1 MTLHGMY
8 SHDKNDA
15 VYGHVVCCVQVYGK
29 QVGKQRNVH
38 KPQQNVVAAWSTY
51 PVQLTYP
58 HAVTDENEEAK
69 QPKM

>member
-1 MTLHGMY
+1 MVFLMTLHGMY

-38 KPQQNVVAAWSTY
+38 KPQQKRCGCMINL
-51 PVQLTYP
+51 PG
-58 HAVTDENEEAK
+58 AVSDENEEAK